1 MRLEI
6 AKNRVP
12 CSLSKRSNILLIF
25 VANIDNVMKRE
36 KEKVKSVTESGKYF
50 AKRNSLANSLLCLV
64 FNMKIF
70 SRIQNRMSRKNSTS
84 PTTD

>member
-1 MRLEI
+1 MRKI
-6 AKNRVP
+6 VYRVL
-12 CSLSKRSNILLIF
+12 CRNVLLIF

>member
-6 AKNRVP
+6 AKSRVP

-36 KEKVKSVTESGKYF
+36 KEKVKSVTESGEYF

>member
-1 MRLEI
+1 MF
-6 AKNRVP
+6 
-12 CSLSKRSNILLIF
+12 F
-25 VANIDNVMKRE
+25 VETFEHSSYFRCDNGMKRE
-36 KEKVKSVTESGKYF
+36 KEKVKSVTESGEYF